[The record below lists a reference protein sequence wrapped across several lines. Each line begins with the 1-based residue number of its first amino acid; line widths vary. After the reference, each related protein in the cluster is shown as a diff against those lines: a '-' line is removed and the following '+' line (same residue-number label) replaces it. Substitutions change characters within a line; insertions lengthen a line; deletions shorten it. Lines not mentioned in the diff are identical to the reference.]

1 MLRPVTDQ
9 QPGGDGLRQRAEGQ
23 PRRGSGDRE
32 AEGRTAGEAGV
43 DHGGSA
49 GAGQQ
54 LLLTVM
60 VAPTIPVPYWLSC
73 FISAR

>member
-1 MLRPVTDQ
+1 MLRNVTDQ
-9 QPGGDGLRQRAEGQ
+9 QPGGDGLRQRGEGQ
-23 PRRGSGDRE
+23 PRRGPGDGE

-54 LLLTVM
+54 RLLTV
-60 VAPTIPVPYWLSC
+60 IPVPYILS
-73 FISAR
+73 FLFLSK